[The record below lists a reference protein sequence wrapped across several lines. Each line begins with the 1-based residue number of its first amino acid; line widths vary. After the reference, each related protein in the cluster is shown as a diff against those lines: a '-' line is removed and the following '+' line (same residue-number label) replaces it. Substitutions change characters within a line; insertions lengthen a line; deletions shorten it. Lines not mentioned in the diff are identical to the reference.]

1 MSFLDFNSM
10 LLDISNKLSSK
21 ELEEMKFLCRE
32 IIGKKNMEQINSALN
47 LFQFLSERGKLA
59 ADRTEFLSKLLKD
72 IQRPGLS
79 EIVENF
85 QGKPDDQLE
94 PTERDR
100 LNIATEVIAEN
111 LSKNWRKLGRKLGL
125 SEVKLESI
133 SKRHP
138 TDIEETVVEMLKEWR
153 IHRGAEARTIDLL
166 EALRACQYN
175 LTADKVEEKLA
186 QADVDGQ

>member
-1 MSFLDFNSM
+1 MLKLHVIKFQDINITFFFLPSHILSF
-10 LLDISNKLSSK
+10 
-21 ELEEMKFLCRE
+21 FL
-32 IIGKKNMEQINSALN
+32 
-47 LFQFLSERGKLA
+47 
-59 ADRTEFLSKLLKD
+59 
-72 IQRPGLS
+72 
-79 EIVENF
+79 
-85 QGKPDDQLE
+85 
-94 PTERDR
+94 DR

>member
-1 MSFLDFNSM
+1 M
-10 LLDISNKLSSK
+10 
-21 ELEEMKFLCRE
+21 
-32 IIGKKNMEQINSALN
+32 
-47 LFQFLSERGKLA
+47 
-59 ADRTEFLSKLLKD
+59 
-72 IQRPGLS
+72 
-79 EIVENF
+79 
-85 QGKPDDQLE
+85 
-94 PTERDR
+94 
-100 LNIATEVIAEN
+100 IAEN

-166 EALRACQYN
+166 EALKACQYN

-186 QADVDGQ
+186 QADVDAQWQIKLGLTFAVKIILKLWRQTLTFFVYTLWTREKIILNDHQFNHVVAVSLVKPGSLFELIWNQF